1 MQVTGQMKLAGSRLS
16 TIRLADVGS
25 ALQSLYLG
33 TARHAVLETVELSL
47 VLFDD
52 RLVNTANG
60 ETRTLDPGV
69 QDLDTRIAVAARQ
82 LAGPAKKA
90 ASVLLLLPPAAFI
103 ATHFNFRIQGEQL
116 LRSSLQLQAHTLIPA
131 CEEELMLGLDGSRSE
146 GTALWFPRRRADHL
160 FNAFREAGLFLA
172 AVMPR
177 SLAMFSSNQ
186 VQENILDEDSN
197 NLVHLVRQEGA
208 LFSVLNLAR
217 ADLEHDDFRQQWAA
231 ETGRFSNTGTHVI
244 NSAEH
249 WSALRRLIRPT
260 GNAIF
265 FPPAAIERGKQIV
278 GRKQRKAGAALAAMV
293 VVVCTLPFMANEA
306 RKFMLERELSQLQEL
321 SADARA
327 SQAAVF
333 GMEDAWGAVAD
344 YPRQDVAGVLLTL
357 NTLIED
363 SLSTFSLNKGVID
376 ITGFAPDPALL
387 LDQLAQQE
395 TFYEVSQ
402 SRSSSGGG
410 SFVRGDR
417 FGFRMNL
424 SDVDFVTYDENHP
437 AGLE

>member
-1 MQVTGQMKLAGSRLS
+1 MQVTEQMKLAGSRLS
-16 TIRLADVGS
+16 AFRMADIGS

-33 TARHAVLETVELSL
+33 SARNAVLSTVDLSL

-52 RLVNTANG
+52 RLINTANG
-60 ETRTLDPGV
+60 ESRRLDPAIAD
-69 QDLDTRIAVAARQ
+69 QDARIADAARQ
-82 LAGPAKKA
+82 LASPGKKA
-90 ASVLLLLPPAAFI
+90 ASVLLLLPPACFI

-146 GTALWFPRRRADHL
+146 GTAMWFPRRRADRL
-160 FNAFREAGLFLA
+160 FAAFRDAGLFLA
-172 AVMPR
+172 ALMPR
-177 SLAMFSSNQ
+177 SLAMFAASQ
-186 VQENILDEDSN
+186 LQENILDEDSA
-197 NLVHLVRQEGA
+197 NLVHMARQEGT
-208 LFSVLNLAR
+208 LFSVLNVAR
-217 ADLEHDDFRQQWAA
+217 SELEQEDFRQQWQHD
-231 ETGRFSNTGTHVI
+231 TGRFNSAGTRVI
-244 NSAEH
+244 NTAEH
-249 WSALRRLIRPT
+249 WSSLRRLVRPA
-260 GNAIF
+260 GNCIF
-265 FPPAAIERGKQIV
+265 YPSAAIERGRCIV
-278 GRKQRKAGAALAAMV
+278 GRKQRKAGAMLAALV
-293 VVVCTLPFMANEA
+293 VLVSALPFMANAA
-306 RKFMLERELSQLQEL
+306 RMFLLERELSQLQVL

-333 GMEDAWGAVAD
+333 DMEDTWGAVAD
-344 YPRQDVAGVLLTL
+344 YPKQDVAGVLLTL
-357 NTLIED
+357 NILIED

-376 ITGFAPDPALL
+376 ITGFAQDPALL

-395 TFYEVSQ
+395 SFYEVSQ

-424 SDVDFVTYDENHP
+424 SDVDFVSYEENHP